1 MIAILWNGYTKV
13 YGHLDVTGSAM
24 QFSALDNAHHNQSLR
39 LPLCYITT
47 ASYYHLYQI
56 KLQGITLHCDN
67 NMTYTFI
74 VQQPYKLMQKI
85 EKHIMQYKIREL
97 LITDN

>member
-13 YGHLDVTGSAM
+13 YGYLDITRDAI
-24 QFSALDNAHHNQSLR
+24 QFSQLDNAAYSKPVQ
-39 LPLCYITT
+39 LPLSYITT
-47 ASYYHLYQI
+47 TSYYHLYQLKI
-56 KLQGITLHCDN
+56 QGINLHCDN

-74 VQQPYKLMQKI
+74 VQQPYKLMQEIK
-85 EKHIMQYKIREL
+85 KHIILYKIREL